1 MFKAVATKLS
11 GQTDNNWCGVMPLN
25 SLGDSTV
32 QWGARRDLL
41 CLRIG
46 PHCVQY
52 RGPQYSYTATRQVP
66 TSIVLQVIQYCYTV
80 VAWVSDMR
88 YLGVYLTRSRLFRCS
103 LDHAKRYLILSRR
116 QQYLQQ
122 NWQNCVR
129 GNRTQLVKSKRI
141 PVLLYGSEACELIK
155 AQIASLDFAI
165 NRCFMKLFSTNNIE
179 IVKSC
184 QEFVCFDV
192 SSVQLSKRVEK
203 FVTRFHNGT
212 DQYCSCI

>member
-141 PVLLYGSEACELIK
+141 PVLLYGLEACELTK
-155 AQIASLDFAI
+155 AIGFYETFQYQQYR
-165 NRCFMKLFSTNNIE
+165 N
-179 IVKSC
+179 C
-184 QEFVCFDV
+184 QVLSRILCFDL

-203 FVTRFHNGT
+203 FVTRFYNGV
-212 DQYCSCI
+212 DQYCSCV